1 MNSNSEALQDLFAW
15 LLQAPPTDAS
25 NPDGESSS
33 PGKTTGN
40 EGIEDLEL
48 TYSDPLD
55 SEEVS
60 RLFSNCI
67 ASEGIPLDEQGG
79 QQLKLGEIPAVQD
92 RFFSLLKRQLK
103 TEIQRTPPLFP
114 WESDVLE
121 YPDYLIEEQ
130 VPERL
135 WTAQLHKLNLPT
147 RLPENILTQ
156 LFDRCAELVD
166 SGLRE
171 GAKLVRAVEA
181 LFPDDLQALNYWA
194 DLVLRPAPRS
204 PRPETDFPEAYESA
218 TPTQQMVLS
227 LMAAREIIGNLTL
240 NVSPSQHK
248 QERQWLTA
256 VGMLTLEVEYRLTEH
271 FPSLRVA
278 SQLPCGGSLVFR
290 CGQSQATAQRPDPG
304 YLSVEVFDPQP
315 GQVYSLE
322 VRFHN
327 LDQKPL
333 ILAVCPTN

>member
-15 LLQAPPTDAS
+15 LLQDSRDS
-25 NPDGESSS
+25 NPEPSRGAQ
-33 PGKTTGN
+33 
-40 EGIEDLEL
+40 GIENLEL

-60 RLFSNCI
+60 RLFSNSS
-67 ASEGIPLDEQGG
+67 ALSAGTSDQGT

-103 TEIQRTPPLFP
+103 TQIQRTPPLFP

-135 WTAQLHKLNLPT
+135 WTAQLHKLNLPA

-156 LFDRCAELVD
+156 LFERCAQLVD

-171 GAKLVRAVEA
+171 GVKLIRAVEA
-181 LFPDDLQALNYWA
+181 LFPEEDPQALNYYA

-204 PRPETDFPEAYESA
+204 SRPETDFPEAYESA

-240 NVSPSQHK
+240 NVSPSQPK

-271 FPSLRVA
+271 PSLHVA
-278 SQLPCGGSLVFR
+278 SQLPCGGGLVFR

>member
-1 MNSNSEALQDLFAW
+1 MNRNSEALQNLFAW

-25 NPDGESSS
+25 NPDGDSSS

-40 EGIEDLEL
+40 DGIEDLEL
-48 TYSDPLD
+48 TDSDPLD

-60 RLFSNCI
+60 PLFSGCS
-67 ASEGIPLDEQGG
+67 ASEGIPPDRGG
-79 QQLKLGEIPAVQD
+79 QQLKMGEIPAVQD

-121 YPDYLIEEQ
+121 YPDYLLEEQ

-135 WTAQLHKLNLPT
+135 WAAQLHKLNLPV
-147 RLPENILTQ
+147 RLPENILAQ
-156 LFDRCAELVD
+156 LLDRCADLVD

-181 LFPDDLQALNYWA
+181 LFPDEPQALNYWA

-204 PRPETDFPEAYESA
+204 ARPETDFPEAYESA

-227 LMAAREIIGNLTL
+227 LMAAREIMGNLTL
-240 NVSPSQHK
+240 NVSPSQRK
-248 QERQWLTA
+248 EERQWLTGA
-256 VGMLTLEVEYRLTEH
+256 GMLALEVEYRLAEQ
-271 FPSLRVA
+271 FPSLRVS

-304 YLSVEVFDPQP
+304 SLSVEVFDPQP
-315 GQVYSLE
+315 GQTYSLE
-322 VRFHN
+322 VRFHD
-327 LDQKPL
+327 LEQKPL
-333 ILAVCPTN
+333 MLAVCPTN